1 MDEPQHHAPPEIMEI
16 RANTI
21 AAAALAI
28 LQDGKPRDTATLL
41 RDGIAS
47 GALPPSTTRDSL
59 YVTLTDYITR
69 VVARDQRPEIVED
82 PITKAFRVNHPVDD
96 WPPVVLPPRPRN
108 VSAETLTTIS
118 ALLQST
124 STGDDPA
131 AFERAVCDAF
141 TLLGFITTHI
151 GGNGKPDG
159 TLDAPLG
166 PLGYRAILECKTA
179 QSGVAKTV
187 APSEP
192 AKFREPYGATA
203 AVIVAPDIKREAT
216 FLAELQTHDVALWT
230 IDDVVE
236 ALRNDV
242 DPYECR
248 ELFKAGPVHD
258 RLHDLIWNRTHG
270 PEKRA
275 HVIRTLLQRDGFAAQ
290 RDLVARLPWNEM
302 PAITLDI
309 AMVVVEGAL
318 RIAGVSGGASREEI
332 RAAMDDL
339 VHSFDAVA
347 VPEHNG
353 IVIRSAGP
361 PK

>member
-1 MDEPQHHAPPEIMEI
+1 M
-16 RANTI
+16 
-21 AAAALAI
+21 
-28 LQDGKPRDTATLL
+28 
-41 RDGIAS
+41 
-47 GALPPSTTRDSL
+47 
-59 YVTLTDYITR
+59 
-69 VVARDQRPEIVED
+69 VARGQRPEIVED
-82 PITKAFRVNHPVDD
+82 PITKAFHVNHPVDD
-96 WPPVVLPPRPRN
+96 WPDVTLPPRSRN
-108 VSAETLTTIS
+108 ISAETLATIS
-118 ALLQST
+118 GLLRST
-124 STGDDPA
+124 ATGDDPA
-131 AFERAVCDAF
+131 AFENAVCDAF
-141 TLLGFITTHI
+141 TLMGFITTHI
-151 GGNGKPDG
+151 GGGGKPDG

-179 QSGVAKTV
+179 ESGVAKTV

-203 AVIVAPDIKREAT
+203 ALIVAPDIKREAT
-216 FLAELQTHDVALWT
+216 FLAELQTHEIALWT
-230 IDDVVE
+230 VDDLIE

-290 RDLVARLPWNEM
+290 RDLVGRLPWNEM

-339 VHSFDAVA
+339 VHSLDAVA
-347 VPEHNG
+347 VPEHDG
-353 IVIRSAGP
+353 IIIRSAGR